1 MCSDVARGARKTA
14 KQEDMRMQLGSFH
27 RIGVFAPAALILAL
41 PLAGLCQSYDVDLVQ
56 SVRDAPVHLRPSAS
70 AETQF
75 TASKGTTMV
84 WAAHMESGGFYRVVR
99 QDKGPVGW
107 IAADDVRVT
116 HEHEHGAQQGDPD
129 SQVCAATL
137 DECPARGCAKEDSWE
152 AEANALKRTPPE
164 SGKAAVLL
172 TFDDLKSLQK
182 QADEKVGQGPYD
194 LTPHGY
200 QKLTDLNVAAGKVS
214 EGDRVRL
221 VAYIPKGQDGLH
233 ANNAGESVNCNL
245 KKPYDNDFHIPAVA
259 AAGDTE
265 FQGIVVEMIPQARPS
280 AWTID
285 ALKELQ
291 AKGTQV
297 LVEGALSYDKVHYVS
312 DDPDHP
318 FKDEPDR
325 MSLWEIHPIT
335 EFLVC
340 RREHCDPKKPGDW
353 TALESTQVAG
363 G

>member
-1 MCSDVARGARKTA
+1 MLR
-14 KQEDMRMQLGSFH
+14 GSF
-27 RIGVFAPAALILAL
+27 RRVRVFASAVLLLGL
-41 PLAGLCQSYDVDLVQ
+41 PLAGVCQSYDVDLVQ
-56 SVRDAPVHLRPSAS
+56 SVRDAPVRTRPTADG
-70 AETQF
+70 ETAF
-75 TASKGTTMV
+75 TADKGTSLV
-84 WAAHMESGGFYRVVR
+84 WARHMESGGFYRVVR
-99 QDKGPVGW
+99 RDKGPVGW
-107 IAADDVRVT
+107 IAAGDVRIT
-116 HEHEHGAQQGDPD
+116 HEREHGAHDTDPD
-129 SQVCAATL
+129 NKVCAATL
-137 DECPARGCAKEDSWE
+137 DQCPARGCAKEESWE
-152 AEANALKRTPPE
+152 AEANEMKRTPPE

-172 TFDDLKSLQK
+172 TFGDMKALQK

-194 LTPHGY
+194 LTPHGH
-200 QKLTDLNVAAGKVS
+200 QKLDDLNVSAGKVS
-214 EGDRVRL
+214 EGDRVRV
-221 VAYIPKGQDGLH
+221 VAYIAKGQSGLH

-245 KKPYDNDFHIPAVA
+245 KKPYDNDFHIPVVA

-297 LVEGALSYDKVHYVS
+297 LVEGGLSYDKVHFVS

-318 FKDEPDR
+318 FKDEPNR

-340 RREHCDPKKPGDW
+340 RRDHCDPSQHSDW
-353 TALESTQVAG
+353 TSLEAMQVASD
-363 G
+363 

>member
-1 MCSDVARGARKTA
+1 
-14 KQEDMRMQLGSFH
+14 MRSVSFG
-27 RIGVFAPAALILAL
+27 RVKVFASATLTLCL
-41 PLAGLCQSYDVDLVQ
+41 PLSGMCQSYDVDLVQ
-56 SVRDAPVHLRPSAS
+56 SVRDAPVRSRPSAN
-70 AETQF
+70 AETTF
-75 TASKGTTMV
+75 TAAKGTTLV
-84 WAAHMESGGFYRVVR
+84 WAAHMDSDGYYRVVR
-99 QDKGPVGW
+99 RDKGPTGW
-107 IAADDVRVT
+107 IAAEDVRVT
-116 HEHEHGAQQGDPD
+116 HEHEHGAGQDDPD
-129 SQVCAATL
+129 AQVCAATL
-137 DECPARGCAKEDSWE
+137 DACPARGCAKEESWE
-152 AEANALKRTPPE
+152 AEANSMKRMRPKD
-164 SGKAAVLL
+164 GKAAVLL

-200 QKLTDLNVAAGKVS
+200 TKLTDLEVSAGKIS
-214 EGDRVRL
+214 EGDRVRI

-233 ANNAGESVNCNL
+233 VNQAGESVNCNL
-245 KKPYDNDFHIPAVA
+245 KKPYDNDFHIPVTA

-297 LVEGALSYDKVHYVS
+297 LVEGGLSYDKVHYVS

-335 EFLVC
+335 DFLVC
-340 RREHCDPKKPGDW
+340 RRDHCDPKKQSDW
-353 TALESTQVAG
+353 TALETERVAG
-363 G
+363 D

>member
-1 MCSDVARGARKTA
+1 
-14 KQEDMRMQLGSFH
+14 
-27 RIGVFAPAALILAL
+27 
-41 PLAGLCQSYDVDLVQ
+41 
-56 SVRDAPVHLRPSAS
+56 
-70 AETQF
+70 
-75 TASKGTTMV
+75 
-84 WAAHMESGGFYRVVR
+84 
-99 QDKGPVGW
+99 
-107 IAADDVRVT
+107 VRVT